1 MTSPEITTSLRNNH
15 VSFIHLI
22 GQLNGEQLKR
32 AAPHRWNP
40 AQQLEHIY
48 LSFRPVL
55 LAFRLPKFIPR
66 LLFGTSKRESR
77 DYDTLVRD
85 YQTKLQQGGKSP
97 STYEPA
103 TEVNSL
109 KRLLQLEKSVD
120 RLCHIIDRLTE
131 EELDRYLLP
140 HPLLGKLTMR
150 EMLYFTSYHVT
161 HHHQQVESIISS
173 NDNTKII

>member
-1 MTSPEITTSLRNNH
+1 MNKSEITTSLRNNH
-15 VSFIHLI
+15 QSFIHLI
-22 GQLNGEQLKR
+22 GHLNDEQLMR
-32 AAPHRWNP
+32 ATPPRWNP

-55 LAFRLPKFIPR
+55 LAFQLPRFIPR
-66 LLFGTSKRESR
+66 LLFGVAKRKSR

-150 EMLYFTSYHVT
+150 EMLYFTIYHVS
-161 HHHQQVESIISS
+161 HHHRQVEKNLSLSQR
-173 NDNTKII
+173 